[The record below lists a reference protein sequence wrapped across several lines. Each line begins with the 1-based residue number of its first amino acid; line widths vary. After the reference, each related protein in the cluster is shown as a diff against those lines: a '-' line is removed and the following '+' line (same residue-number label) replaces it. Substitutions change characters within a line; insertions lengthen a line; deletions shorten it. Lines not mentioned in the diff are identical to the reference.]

1 MSIISTFQSP
11 PLGDVS
17 ADMKQAGVNPA
28 AHALSHDIN
37 PHHPRYLHLHELLSL
52 IAIKPQ
58 FHDHKSR
65 KADHQPTTPQ
75 LRSSHRRSRFNY
87 HRYQHAAIH
96 KLHLLL
102 QGPQDSHQASLL
114 VRRRLQLLLS
124 PDSLHSHV
132 KSMSATTHRTAHNTA
147 HSTQHTQSCKTELR
161 APEHFEHGIRE

>member
-1 MSIISTFQSP
+1 MSIISTFQSA

-37 PHHPRYLHLHELLSL
+37 LHYPRYLHLHELLSF

-75 LRSSHRRSRFNY
+75 LRSSPRRSRFNY

-132 KSMSATTHRTAHNTA
+132 KSMSATTHRTTRHTA
-147 HSTQHTQSCKTELR
+147 HSTRKAARRSCELQSTLSM
-161 APEHFEHGIRE
+161 A